1 MILTIVLSY
10 YNIGDDASY
19 SSLIVFLLHY
29 LLILIFLNERYFRYY
44 VTDDVQ
50 NVDAFSA
57 LFICSNISFCAS
69 SFIMKNDEDDERK
82 K

>member
-1 MILTIVLSY
+1 MLAMMLPIL
-10 YNIGDDASY
+10 
-19 SSLIVFLLHY
+19 LLLFCFFYY